1 MFPSNTSA
9 FSTWT
14 GVNSTIG
21 EQTQEEWEEKTLNE
35 LIAILHQPL
44 YNLFP
49 HFC

>member
-1 MFPSNTSA
+1 MFSSNTSA

-14 GVNSTIG
+14 GINSKKSEQKRYEEETLMELVTIL
-21 EQTQEEWEEKTLNE
+21 QT
-35 LIAILHQPL
+35 PL